1 MTARDEAW
9 SQAAAPKAKY
19 SIELDPGP
27 DKGGTPFD
35 VLAKQYLSGLDAGTD
50 DPAFTGRDVDATEMD
65 EVYLDA
71 DASEQDAG
79 LPAIAKAQPAAPAE
93 KDESGATN
101 GIATEES
108 A

>member
-50 DPAFTGRDVDATEMD
+50 DPAFTGRDVDATD
-65 EVYLDA
+65 SNTRARAKLVY
-71 DASEQDAG
+71 
-79 LPAIAKAQPAAPAE
+79 
-93 KDESGATN
+93 KDVPLVTIQN
-101 GIATEES
+101 T
-108 A
+108 